1 MTETGYAAAQPIAL
15 PFDTPAPDGTDALIG
30 HTPVFCRTREQIE
43 RIAALD
49 APVALTGEPGS
60 GKTRLARAIHA
71 GSDRVAGPFVTVSC
85 RALPE
90 TPLEIDLFGCV
101 KGAVV
106 GASADRHGLL
116 DTAHGGTVVLE
127 DVDELSLHTQ
137 GLLLRFLETGEVRA
151 LGTLGAGTPSDV
163 RILATSRVPLAG
175 RVAAGTFRDDLRAA
189 LTQHAI
195 AVPALRDRRPD
206 VPVLVDYFA
215 RATASRLARPAA
227 SFTPEAHRALMAY
240 SWPGNVGEL
249 RRVIERLSRSAEGLD
264 VGPHDLPVG
273 IRPRRAASA
282 RRRREPSATVAETLY
297 QWLAASGESFW
308 SVVYPLF
315 MAREITRA
323 DLRELV
329 RRGLQSADGDVP
341 TLLRL
346 LNMPAS
352 DQRKFLA
359 FLRKYDC
366 HGTL

>member
-49 APVALTGEPGS
+49 APAALTGEPGS

-71 GSDRVAGPFVTVSC
+71 GSDRVASPFVTVSC

-90 TPLEIDLFGCV
+90 TPLEVELFGCV

-195 AVPALRDRRPD
+195 TVPALRDRRPD

-215 RATASRLARPAA
+215 RATASHQARPAA

-240 SWPGNVGEL
+240 SWPGNVSEL
-249 RRVIERLSRSAEGLD
+249 RRVVERLARLAQDLD
-264 VGPHDLPVG
+264 IEPHDLPVG
-273 IRPRRAASA
+273 IRPRGVAAARTAPRAIRDGGRDAGPVA
-282 RRRREPSATVAETLY
+282 RRQRRKL
-297 QWLAASGESFW
+297 
-308 SVVYPLF
+308 
-315 MAREITRA
+315 
-323 DLRELV
+323 LV
-329 RRGLQSADGDVP
+329 RRLPPVHGPGDYPRRPARSGAAGPADGRRDVRRWSGSSTCRP
-341 TLLRL
+341 ATSGDSSPSCGIRL
-346 LNMPAS
+346 PLDP
-352 DQRKFLA
+352 
-359 FLRKYDC
+359 
-366 HGTL
+366 